1 MQLSLVTSS
10 KKTSSSGSNETNLL
24 SRDASSGNSG
34 RLTNVLVITTSVG
47 MVNWV
52 HSDSGNDWE
61 VLSLCLVS
69 PVLNSGLEN
78 WLLVS
83 SSGSDDSNHTSGLA
97 VDGLSDTRWQL
108 DSGLESILRMGDD
121 GDERSRGSGELS
133 IVSFSELDV
142 GNEST
147 FWDLTNWQD
156 VTNLK
161 GSLFT
166 AENGLTREH
175 SLDGKVQLLD
185 LLVVIS
191 VLELDSGN
199 WGSSAWVVKD
209 FLDDSLDKSVSL
221 LVVQVLVL
229 DFSESSEGVGL
240 VD

>member
-1 MQLSLVTSS
+1 
-10 KKTSSSGSNETNLL
+10 
-24 SRDASSGNSG
+24 
-34 RLTNVLVITTSVG
+34 
-47 MVNWV
+47 
-52 HSDSGNDWE
+52 
-61 VLSLCLVS
+61 
-69 PVLNSGLEN
+69 
-78 WLLVS
+78 
-83 SSGSDDSNHTSGLA
+83 
-97 VDGLSDTRWQL
+97 
-108 DSGLESILRMGDD
+108 MGDD